1 MLKHYSK
8 PVLTPEENSSYKKE
22 YTFKLSVLDSC
33 VENETVQIIFSAEL
47 NSSVIRTLL
56 EKKEASFGIKIT
68 TEIKSYYFEFDI
80 NTNPMV
86 VNLKKAELLRIDKI
100 KCRAYVIA
108 EQEIDYLWNNE
119 LKDYYEKEYVFHF
132 NKKQV
137 MAESDEE
144 KLDYK
149 SKAESFIKLCK
160 ADFQEGKGMFFSV
173 DGANVIQIK
182 VGPQLLEN
190 YSKLQSNEKKFV
202 VKDIMNSF
210 MALTSITYALLRI
223 ITDGSDK
230 LSNYKEKEWFK
241 ALSSSYSDDKYESL
255 EDFINTMIDVI
266 DINEIYRISQKILNN
281 QVEMKIIDTWR
292 NKG

>member
-1 MLKHYSK
+1 
-8 PVLTPEENSSYKKE
+8 
-22 YTFKLSVLDSC
+22 
-33 VENETVQIIFSAEL
+33 
-47 NSSVIRTLL
+47 
-56 EKKEASFGIKIT
+56 
-68 TEIKSYYFEFDI
+68 
-80 NTNPMV
+80 
-86 VNLKKAELLRIDKI
+86 
-100 KCRAYVIA
+100 
-108 EQEIDYLWNNE
+108 
-119 LKDYYEKEYVFHF
+119 
-132 NKKQV
+132 

-149 SKAESFIKLCK
+149 SKAESFIKLCR
-160 ADFQEGKGMFFSV
+160 ADSQEGKGMFFSV

-190 YSKLQSNEKKFV
+190 YSKLQSNEKKFI

-210 MALTSITYALLRI
+210 MALSSITYALLK
-223 ITDGSDK
+223 ITVDGREK

-241 ALSSSYSDDKYESL
+241 ALSCSYSDDKYESL
-255 EDFINTMIDVI
+255 DDFINAMIDII